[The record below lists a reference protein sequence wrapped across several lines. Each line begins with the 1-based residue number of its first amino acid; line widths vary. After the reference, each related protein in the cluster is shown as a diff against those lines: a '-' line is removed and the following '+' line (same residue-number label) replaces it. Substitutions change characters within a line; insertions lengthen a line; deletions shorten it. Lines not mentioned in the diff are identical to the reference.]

1 MRDALS
7 LRERSTWGEGS
18 ALLGRAPQRVTAI
31 DRRIADAFQQWLRPA
46 DLRLELWDGSST
58 WNSTATPVGDVVV
71 RDRWALFKLLIDPD
85 LQFGELFT
93 EGRVVI
99 RGGLARVMEAA
110 YRLPRADRLTL
121 REWLALRIPRSNGF
135 RLALRNVHHH
145 YDLGNDF
152 YELWLDR
159 QLVYTCALFADTD
172 ATLEQAQADKLDL
185 VCRKLR
191 LQRGDTV
198 IEAGCGWGALAMH
211 MAREYGAHVKAFNI
225 SREQVRFARERAA
238 AEGLSDRVEFIE
250 DDYRRVEGRFDVFV
264 SVGMLEHVGLRHFES
279 LGTVIRRVLKPDTG
293 RGLLHFIG
301 RDRPRPLNA
310 WTARR
315 FSRAPMLQPWR
326 RFFNAFSS
334 PRGSRFITPRIFG
347 CITHARSSTGECATS
362 APSRTYGNSLAT
374 RSTGRGSVPRRV
386 RGVVQL
392 GIPSALSDRLRASG
406 PTPLYAAQPF
416 PETAV
421 AP

>member
-110 YRLPRADRLTL
+110 YHLPRADRLTL

-250 DDYRRVEGRFDVFV
+250 DDYRCVEGRFDVFV

-279 LGTVIRRVLKPDTG
+279 LGRSSAASSIPTPAAGCSTSSAATNRSRSMHG
-293 RGLLHFIG
+293 RHGG
-301 RDRPRPLNA
+301 S
-310 WTARR
+310 
-315 FSRAPMLQPWR
+315 SRAPMLQPWR
-326 RFFNAFSS
+326 RFFNVFSS
-334 PRGSRFITPRIFG
+334 RPGSRFITPRIFG

-362 APSRTYGNSLAT
+362 APSRT
-374 RSTGRGSVPRRV
+374 
-386 RGVVQL
+386 
-392 GIPSALSDRLRASG
+392 
-406 PTPLYAAQPF
+406 
-416 PETAV
+416 
-421 AP
+421 